1 MVVGRSADVAGWRGE
16 HRQRVSRVGD
26 RRRRTGGL
34 RCGATAPAAAPCQ
47 RFPQSPRLGS
57 RRYRL
62 SRLRLLPVHHPRRR
76 RQRRTAWPPA
86 GDAPRP
92 MRRRRRAMHTRAVP
106 LPRTQPLPG
115 AIYTLAPPPHPT
127 TVTRHLCGRGWSRG
141 NGWQQRCKAFAVSF
155 ARLTSRGGNGW
166 TARRPT
172 PPPLAP
178 PTGAARGV
186 SPSPRPLGGAPTRA
200 CTPSMGARWRLAH
213 RAGGAGEQTC
223 RAGAV
228 WAAAN
233 LCIAR
238 WGGGGTAG
246 DPRGARGGWQ
256 GDLWRGGAR
265 RRPSPSARRGGLP
278 LLLPAAGGRASSPRR
293 GCMPTAA
300 CGSRGGLPTRR
311 HCRHMRHAAAARL
324 AGGCHPWLVQQQEG
338 HAAASSSA
346 RRGRAAAAVWRGARG
361 ATAPH
366 RSPEWDEG
374 PSRDGI
380 AARRPFD
387 SRPIGGG
394 AAAATGRRRRGR
406 VRFTKTA
413 HLPAGAC
420 GQCPREAGWR
430 RAVDR
435 HGPSVYNLTGV
446 CTVLYWTGMDRI
458 RVPRGSTGRQARM
471 STVTGATLFRSVG
484 WGGRARSERRRAL
497 VVGHG
502 GGPATGV
509 GATAREQK
517 LAASVLSATHGCSC
531 VEWA

>member
-1 MVVGRSADVAGWRGE
+1 MAAAMQGLCSVICTPHPARRPRMDGAAADAAAACTTHRGRPRRVPLPTSPWRRADACVHAVDGRAVASGA
-16 HRQRVSRVGD
+16 SC
-26 RRRRTGGL
+26 RRRRGADVPRGGGL
-34 RCGATAPAAAPCQ
+34 GGCK
-47 RFPQSPRLGS
+47 
-57 RRYRL
+57 
-62 SRLRLLPVHHPRRR
+62 
-76 RQRRTAWPPA
+76 
-86 GDAPRP
+86 
-92 MRRRRRAMHTRAVP
+92 P
-106 LPRTQPLPG
+106 L
-115 AIYTLAPPPHPT
+115 
-127 TVTRHLCGRGWSRG
+127 
-141 NGWQQRCKAFAVSF
+141 
-155 ARLTSRGGNGW
+155 
-166 TARRPT
+166 
-172 PPPLAP
+172 
-178 PTGAARGV
+178 
-186 SPSPRPLGGAPTRA
+186 
-200 CTPSMGARWRLAH
+200 H
-213 RAGGAGEQTC
+213 RA
-223 RAGAV
+223 
-228 WAAAN
+228 
-233 LCIAR
+233 L
-238 WGGGGTAG
+238 GGGGTAG

-278 LLLPAAGGRASSPRR
+278 LLLPAAGGRASSTRR

-346 RRGRAAAAVWRGARG
+346 RRGRAAAAVGRGARG

-471 STVTGATLFRSVG
+471 NTVTGATLFRSVG

-497 VVGHG
+497 VV
-502 GGPATGV
+502 
-509 GATAREQK
+509 ATAVVPPR
-517 LAASVLSATHGCSC
+517 ASARQPGSRS
-531 VEWA
+531 